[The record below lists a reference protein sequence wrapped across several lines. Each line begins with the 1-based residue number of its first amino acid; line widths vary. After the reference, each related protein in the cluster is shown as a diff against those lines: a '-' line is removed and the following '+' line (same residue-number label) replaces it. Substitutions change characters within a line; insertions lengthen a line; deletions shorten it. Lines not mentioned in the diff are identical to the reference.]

1 MYITAGKTRV
11 RNTQVEALHLAM
23 TDLDDLKDDA
33 RAHLSD

>member
-23 TDLDDLKDDA
+23 TDLDLKDDA